1 MPSETT
7 VSAAESLLSPSSS
20 RSGISSSEIFI
31 SQEVER
37 RAPERLTPSALAL
50 PKMKK
55 AWDALLRA
63 VQRSI
68 IAVEN
73 FGKMLP
79 GYGRANALRTVQN
92 EALLLANHA
101 VDQGLRA
108 ADKMLLLSVSSEVIP
123 DIWGKD
129 LPLNASKLRSGLK
142 K

>member
-37 RAPERLTPSALAL
+37 RAPELLTPSALAL
-50 PKMKK
+50 PKRKK

-108 ADKMLLLSVSSEVIP
+108 ADKMLLLS
-123 DIWGKD
+123 
-129 LPLNASKLRSGLK
+129 
-142 K
+142 